1 MPQNYQLTIAYDG
14 SAYHGWQIQPQ
25 GPTIQGTIEKAVSTI
40 TRQNCRLMASGRTDA
55 GVHAYGQVAH
65 VLIDTQIPASRLQ
78 KGINSLL
85 PPDIAIVDCETV
97 PAEFHARFDAQKKRY
112 RYQIVNTP
120 YPNPIGRQYVWQ
132 VFQPLDLI
140 AMHKATD
147 FFIGEHDF
155 KTVESA
161 GSPRSHTTRHI
172 FSAKWNQP
180 RKQHLTFEIEANGF
194 LKQMVRNIVGTI
206 VDVGKG
212 RFQPEDIPR
221 MLAAQNRSVAGQTAP
236 AAGLFLVE
244 VTYSIRRM

>member
-1 MPQNYQLTIAYDG
+1 MSQNYKFTITYDG
-14 SAYHGWQIQPQ
+14 NAYHGWQIQPH
-25 GPTIQGTIEKAVSTI
+25 GPTIQGTIEKALETI
-40 TRQNCRLMASGRTDA
+40 VQQKCRLTASGRTDA

-85 PPDIAIVDCETV
+85 PPDISIVGCEIV
-97 PAEFHARFDAQKKRY
+97 PAKFHARFDAQKKLY
-112 RYQIVNTP
+112 RYQIINGP
-120 YPNPIGRQYVWQ
+120 YPVPIGRQYVWQ
-132 VFQPLDLI
+132 IFQPLDLA
-140 AMHKATD
+140 AMQEATGYL
-147 FFIGEHDF
+147 IGEHDF
-155 KTVESA
+155 KTFESA
-161 GSPRSHTTRHI
+161 GSPRNHTTRHI
-172 FSAKWNQP
+172 LSAKWEEP

-244 VTYSIRRM
+244 VTY